1 MSDCFRKIESGRT
14 ASTRIYE
21 LIELTIKVIW
31 GFDTLNDF
39 QKLFTY
45 IKENAESI
53 VPRWEFESPNVKLL
67 MNIEKLGTKK

>member
-1 MSDCFRKIESGRT
+1 MRRPFEIFARAESEKYLNR
-14 ASTRIYE
+14 
-21 LIELTIKVIW
+21 IKVIW

-53 VPRWEFESPNVKLL
+53 V
-67 MNIEKLGTKK
+67 TA